1 MKRLR
6 RQNGSNLVEFA
17 LVSPLLLILVFGIVD
32 FSLALYDKAVVTNA
46 SREGA
51 RAGMVFRHPA
61 RVDNA
66 EIQAV
71 INNYLG
77 SRLVNFG
84 GSAPVVTVERNGPGG
99 GTLSG
104 DTLTV
109 TVQYFYNHV
118 AIANFIPGLGSLN
131 LTATTV
137 MRME

>member
-1 MKRLR
+1 MQRLR

-84 GSAPVVTVERNGPGG
+84 GSAPAVTITRSGAGG
-99 GTLSG
+99 SG
-104 DTLTV
+104 DQLTV

>member
-1 MKRLR
+1 MRRLR
-6 RQNGSNLVEFA
+6 RQTGSNLVEFA
-17 LVSPLLLILVFGIVD
+17 LVSPLLLVLVFGIVD

-51 RAGMVFRHPA
+51 RAGMVYRYPD
-61 RVDNA
+61 RVDDT
-66 EIQAV
+66 EIQTV

-84 GSAPVVTVERNGPGG
+84 GSPPTVTITRGG
-99 GTLSG
+99 AGSSG
-104 DTLTV
+104 DSLTV